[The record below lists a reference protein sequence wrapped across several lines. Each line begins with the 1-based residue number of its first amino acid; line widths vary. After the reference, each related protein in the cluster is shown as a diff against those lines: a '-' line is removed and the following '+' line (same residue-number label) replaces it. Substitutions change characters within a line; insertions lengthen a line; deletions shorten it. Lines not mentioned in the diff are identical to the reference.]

1 MGGHLWVYLNWALGL
16 RSLGYDV
23 VWLEAVDPGL
33 ESSGELAK
41 ILSER
46 LDTYGIGLALR
57 SATRTRLDSRTL
69 DGYLDLQACL
79 ETELLINMSY
89 GLPASVV
96 EAFRRSALVDI
107 DPGLTQIW
115 LSKNELQLAPH
126 DIYFT
131 IGETVGQP
139 SARFP
144 DCGIEW
150 HYTPPCIS
158 LDHWPVCD
166 ASLDARFTTV
176 SNWYQ
181 EEGFEDSEGWFFND
195 KRTGFLPYLDL
206 PKLTQQPL
214 ELALCTPEDDVEC
227 WSDLPNRGW
236 YIRDASKVTAT
247 PQHYQRYIQSS
258 RGEFSCVKP
267 SCIMLQNAWI
277 SDRTLCYLAS
287 GKPAVVQNTGP
298 SGFLPNQR
306 GLFRFASPKEAVS
319 CLEMA
324 ARDYERQSRWAR
336 ELAELHFDARKVL
349 RALLERALA

>member
-1 MGGHLWVYLNWALGL
+1 MRRSICLAARTISFPQMGGHLWVYLNWALGL
-16 RSLGYDV
+16 RSLGYNV

-57 SATRTRLDSRTL
+57 SATRTRLDSRTF

-131 IGETVGQP
+131 IGETVGQLG
-139 SARFP
+139 ARFP

-181 EEGFEDSEGWFFND
+181 EEGFEGSEGWFFND
-195 KRTGFLPYLDL
+195 KRTGS
-206 PKLTQQPL
+206 
-214 ELALCTPEDDVEC
+214 CI
-227 WSDLPNRGW
+227 SRS
-236 YIRDASKVTAT
+236 SKVDAAA
-247 PQHYQRYIQSS
+247 S
-258 RGEFSCVKP
+258 RIGA
-267 SCIMLQNAWI
+267 LH
-277 SDRTLCYLAS
+277 
-287 GKPAVVQNTGP
+287 
-298 SGFLPNQR
+298 
-306 GLFRFASPKEAVS
+306 
-319 CLEMA
+319 
-324 ARDYERQSRWAR
+324 SRR
-336 ELAELHFDARKVL
+336 RCGM
-349 RALLERALA
+349 LERPSELGLVHTRCV